1 MKKTLRIVSIALVI
15 IIVGTM
21 LASCSKMLMGTY
33 SSSGSVL
40 GLAGAKVS
48 YTFSG
53 SKVTITV
60 TTEILGSTS
69 TSEYKG
75 TYEIAKATD
84 GTENITLKF
93 EGDGSSYSGTYSF
106 DDGKDDTGAFIKI
119 GGSTYYKK

>member
-1 MKKTLRIVSIALVI
+1 MKKAIRIISIALVI

-33 SSSGSVL
+33 SGSGSLFGV
-40 GLAGAKVS
+40 AGGKIS
-48 YTFSG
+48 YKFAG
-53 SKVTITV
+53 NKVTITV
-60 TTEILGSTS
+60 TAEVLGFSK

-106 DDGKDDTGAFIKI
+106 EDG
-119 GGSTYYKK
+119 